1 MDMIRATL
9 DNWKDIISLPL
20 SVVIFTKDD
29 CQDCKKWIDKLHDS
43 EDFEEVN
50 FAIMNLS
57 DKGLGK
63 IKIENP
69 WISQIDILPFNVLF
83 INGELRENWSGAN
96 EDRLIQIIK
105 PYQ

>member
-1 MDMIRATL
+1 
-9 DNWKDIISLPL
+9 
-20 SVVIFTKDD
+20 
-29 CQDCKKWIDKLHDS
+29 
-43 EDFEEVN
+43 
-50 FAIMNLS
+50 MNLS